1 MRKKIVTAS
10 LTAVALF
17 RALSRKIKIPPN
29 MSRGLSE
36 GFRCG
41 IGSGTGEM
49 GVAGADQIL

>member
-10 LTAVALF
+10 LTPVALF